1 MKKHPAGV
9 WYGILSQL
17 IALYRKKLYYTLR
30 GILFCLFFT
39 SGFVGQGQEYYTIL
53 DLYER
58 GTPFERHRCLDRDLD
73 YATLSLHMIT
83 APDVPIQNSYIWI
96 MLNGRE
102 INFFEDFRYLDG
114 YKLRVLLE
122 QNRAFDGESYLEFR
136 CTFRLQ
142 DGREVYQIL
151 SYCVSGRQSVG
162 VNAPVPGKE
171 TWEPPP
177 PPPPAGDEQV
187 FHMELQPSFV
197 RVPIFFATDRK
208 DTKNTDP
215 NARFGKDLAA
225 PFQINYG
232 ICEVSIPFTHEVGEI
247 ENPSIWRLEF
257 TENPNKHIVL
267 HKIELLDGE
276 NYFNVLSSSI
286 QQTAKKRTFLFV
298 HGYNVSFAEAAKRTA
313 QIKYDLNFTGA
324 AVFYSWPSQASTAA
338 YTIDEN
344 NIEWAETNMKH
355 FLADYLSR
363 SGAEEIYL
371 IAHSMG
377 NRGLTNALI
386 ALVSEQPE
394 LRQKIKEI
402 ILAAPDIDVG
412 IFKRDIAPQMVSKI
426 KKPITLYVSSDD
438 VALKASREVHGRP
451 RAGDSAKGITLVQ
464 GIETIDASNID
475 TSFLGH
481 SYFAETKT
489 ILSDIYNL
497 INTGKRASQRNQL
510 ELVRSANGSYW
521 KVKK

>member
-1 MKKHPAGV
+1 MKKYPV
-9 WYGILSQL
+9 RFWYGILSRL
-17 IALYRKKLYYTLR
+17 IALYRKKLYYTIR
-30 GILFCLFFT
+30 SILFCLLFT
-39 SGFVGQGQEYYTIL
+39 SGFMVEGQEFYTIL

-58 GTPFERHRCLDRDLD
+58 GVPFEKYRCFDRDLD
-73 YATLSLHMIT
+73 YATLTLRMMK
-83 APDVPIQNSYIWI
+83 APDVPIQNSYIWV
-96 MLNGRE
+96 MLNGQE
-102 INFFEDFRYLDG
+102 ITSFEGYNSLDG
-114 YKLRVLLE
+114 YMLQTLLE
-122 QNRAFDGESYLEFR
+122 QNGAFDSESYLEFR
-136 CTFRLQ
+136 CTFRLE
-142 DGREVYQIL
+142 DGREIYQIL
-151 SYCVSGRQSVG
+151 SYCISGRRSVG
-162 VNAPVPGKE
+162 VSAPVPGE
-171 TWEPPP
+171 PTWEPSL
-177 PPPPAGDEQV
+177 PPAEDEQV
-187 FHMELQPSFV
+187 FHMEIEPSFV

-225 PFQINYG
+225 PFHINYG

-355 FLADYLSR
+355 FLADYLSK

-386 ALVSEQPE
+386 SLVSEQPE
-394 LRQKIKEI
+394 LRRKIKEI

-489 ILSDIYNL
+489 ILTDIYNL
-497 INTGKRASQRNQL
+497 IHTGKRASQRTQL
-510 ELVRSANGSYW
+510 ELVRLSNGSYW

>member
-1 MKKHPAGV
+1 MKKYPGIV
-9 WYGILSQL
+9 LYGFLSWL
-17 IALYRKKLYYTLR
+17 ISLYKNKLSYNFR
-30 GILFCLFFT
+30 GILFCLLFT
-39 SGFVGQGQEYYTIL
+39 SGFIGQGQEFYTIL

-58 GTPFERHRCLDRDLD
+58 GESFQKYRCLDRDLD
-73 YATLSLHMIT
+73 FGTLSLRMIA
-83 APDVPIQNSYIWI
+83 APDAPIQNSYIWV

-102 INFFEDFRYLDG
+102 ITFFEDYRYLDG
-114 YKLRVLLE
+114 YKLRMLLE
-122 QNRAFDGESYLEFR
+122 QNRAYDSESYLEFR

-142 DGREVYQIL
+142 DGREIYQIL
-151 SYCVSGRQSVG
+151 SYCVNRIRAGAANG
-162 VNAPVPGKE
+162 PVPGE
-171 TWEPPP
+171 QPPEP

-187 FHMELQPSFV
+187 FHMEIKPSFV
-197 RVPIFFATDRK
+197 RVPVFFATDRK
-208 DTKNTDP
+208 DTQSSDP
-215 NARFGKDLAA
+215 NARFGRDLAA
-225 PFQINYG
+225 PFHINYG

-257 TENPNKHIVL
+257 TENPNRHIVL
-267 HKIELLDGE
+267 QKIKLLDSE
-276 NYFNVLSSSI
+276 NYFKVLSASI
-286 QQTAKKRTFLFV
+286 KQTTKKRTFLFV
-298 HGYNVSFAEAAKRTA
+298 HGYNVSFADAAKRTA
-313 QIKYDLNFTGA
+313 QIKYDLNFSGA
-324 AVFYSWPSQASTAA
+324 AIFYSWPSQASTTA
-338 YTIDEN
+338 YTVDET

-355 FLADYLSR
+355 FLADYLSK
-363 SGAEEIYL
+363 SEAEEIYL

-386 ALVSEQPE
+386 SLVSEQPE
-394 LRQKIKEI
+394 LNKKIKEI

-497 INTGKRASQRNQL
+497 INTGKRASQRTQL
-510 ELVRSANGSYW
+510 ELVRLGNGSYW

>member
-1 MKKHPAGV
+1 MKKYPVGV
-9 WYGILSQL
+9 GCSFLSRL
-17 IALYRKKLYYTLR
+17 IGLYWSKLSYTIK
-30 GILFCLFFT
+30 GILFCLLFT
-39 SGFVGQGQEYYTIL
+39 SGFLAQGQEFYTIL

-58 GTPFERHRCLDRDLD
+58 GAPFEKYRCFERDLD
-73 YATLSLHMIT
+73 YATLSLGMIKV
-83 APDVPIQNSYIWI
+83 PDVPIQNSYIWV
-96 MLNGRE
+96 MLNDRE
-102 INFFEDFRYLDG
+102 ITFFEDYRYLDG
-114 YKLRVLLE
+114 YKLLVLLE
-122 QNRAFDGESYLEFR
+122 QNRAFEGNSYLEFR

-142 DGREVYQIL
+142 DGREIYQIL
-151 SYCVSGRQSVG
+151 SYCVNGRQSVG
-162 VNAPVPGKE
+162 VTAPIPGEE

-177 PPPPAGDEQV
+177 PPAEDEQV
-187 FHMELQPSFV
+187 FHMEIEPSFV

-215 NARFGKDLAA
+215 YERFGKGLAA
-225 PFQINYG
+225 PFHINYG

-257 TENPNKHIVL
+257 SENPDRHIVL
-267 HKIELLDGE
+267 QKIELLDGE
-276 NYFNVLSSSI
+276 NYFKALSSSI

-313 QIKYDLNFTGA
+313 QIKYDLNFNGA

-338 YTIDEN
+338 YTVDEN

-355 FLADYLSR
+355 FLADYLSK

-386 ALVSEQPE
+386 SLVSEQPE

-481 SYFAETKT
+481 SYFAETKS

-497 INTGKRASQRNQL
+497 IHTGKRASQRTQL
-510 ELVRSANGSYW
+510 ELVRSGDGSYW

>member
-1 MKKHPAGV
+1 MKKNP
-9 WYGILSQL
+9 GIVLYSFLLWLISLYKNKLS
-17 IALYRKKLYYTLR
+17 YNFR
-30 GILFCLFFT
+30 GILFCLLFISSFI
-39 SGFVGQGQEYYTIL
+39 GQGQEFYTIL

-58 GTPFERHRCLDRDLD
+58 GVSFQKYRCLDRDLD
-73 YATLSLHMIT
+73 YSTLSLRMIT
-83 APDVPIQNSYIWI
+83 APDVPIQNSYIWV

-102 INFFEDFRYLDG
+102 ITFFEGYRYLDG
-114 YKLRVLLE
+114 YKLRTLLE
-122 QNRAFDGESYLEFR
+122 QNMAFDSESYLEFR

-142 DGREVYQIL
+142 DGREIYQIL
-151 SYCVSGRQSVG
+151 SYCVNRIRAGAANG
-162 VNAPVPGKE
+162 PIPGE
-171 TWEPPP
+171 QTSAP
-177 PPPPAGDEQV
+177 PPPPAEDEQV
-187 FHMELQPSFV
+187 FKMEIQPSFV
-197 RVPIFFATDRK
+197 RVPVFFATDRK
-208 DTKNTDP
+208 DTQNS
-215 NARFGKDLAA
+215 NHNVRFGRDLAA
-225 PFQINYG
+225 PFHINYG

-257 TENPNKHIVL
+257 TENPNRHIVL
-267 HKIELLDGE
+267 QKIKLLDSE
-276 NYFNVLSSSI
+276 NYFKELSASI
-286 QQTAKKRTFLFV
+286 NQTAKKRTFLFV

-313 QIKYDLNFTGA
+313 QIKYDLNFSGA
-324 AVFYSWPSQASTAA
+324 AVFYSWPSQASTTA
-338 YTIDEN
+338 YTVDET

-363 SGAEEIYL
+363 SEAEEIYL

-386 ALVSEQPE
+386 SLVSEQPE
-394 LRQKIKEI
+394 LRLKIKEI

-451 RAGDSAKGITLVQ
+451 RAGDSARGITLVK

-497 INTGKRASQRNQL
+497 INTGKRASQRTQL
-510 ELVRSANGSYW
+510 ELVRLGNGSYW

>member
-1 MKKHPAGV
+1 M
-9 WYGILSQL
+9 
-17 IALYRKKLYYTLR
+17 
-30 GILFCLFFT
+30 
-39 SGFVGQGQEYYTIL
+39 
-53 DLYER
+53 
-58 GTPFERHRCLDRDLD
+58 
-73 YATLSLHMIT
+73 
-83 APDVPIQNSYIWI
+83 
-96 MLNGRE
+96 
-102 INFFEDFRYLDG
+102 
-114 YKLRVLLE
+114 LLE
-122 QNRAFDGESYLEFR
+122 QNRAYDSESYLEFR

-142 DGREVYQIL
+142 DGREIYQIL
-151 SYCVSGRQSVG
+151 SYCVNRIRAGAANG
-162 VNAPVPGKE
+162 PVPGE
-171 TWEPPP
+171 QPPEP

-187 FHMELQPSFV
+187 FHIEIKPSFV
-197 RVPIFFATDRK
+197 RVPVFFATDRK
-208 DTKNTDP
+208 DTQSSDP
-215 NARFGKDLAA
+215 NARFGRDLAA
-225 PFQINYG
+225 PFHINYG

-257 TENPNKHIVL
+257 TENPNRHIVL
-267 HKIELLDGE
+267 QKIKLLDSE
-276 NYFNVLSSSI
+276 NYFKVLAATI
-286 QQTAKKRTFLFV
+286 KQTAKKRTFLFV
-298 HGYNVSFAEAAKRTA
+298 HGYNVSFADAAKRTA
-313 QIKYDLNFTGA
+313 QIKYDLNFSGA
-324 AVFYSWPSQASTAA
+324 AVFYSWPSQASTTA
-338 YTIDEN
+338 YTVDET

-355 FLADYLSR
+355 FLADYLSK
-363 SGAEEIYL
+363 SEAEEIYL

-386 ALVSEQPE
+386 SLVSEQPE
-394 LRQKIKEI
+394 LNKKIKEI

-497 INTGKRASQRNQL
+497 INTGKRASQRTQL
-510 ELVRSANGSYW
+510 ELVRLGNGSYW

>member
-1 MKKHPAGV
+1 MKKQPASV
-9 WYGILSQL
+9 WNGFLSRL
-17 IALYRKKLYYTLR
+17 IALYRSKLSHTIR
-30 GILFCLFFT
+30 GILFCLLFT
-39 SGFVGQGQEYYTIL
+39 SGFMCQGQEFYTIL
-53 DLYER
+53 DLYEHSVSV
-58 GTPFERHRCLDRDLD
+58 PKYRCLDRDLD
-73 YATLSLHMIT
+73 YAALTLRMIKT
-83 APDVPIQNSYIWI
+83 PDVPIQNSYIWV

-102 INFFEDFRYLDG
+102 ITSFEGYSYLDG
-114 YKLRVLLE
+114 NKLRTLLE
-122 QNRAFDGESYLEFR
+122 QNRAFESESYLEFR

-142 DGREVYQIL
+142 DGREIYQIL
-151 SYCVSGRQSVG
+151 SYCVNGRQSVG
-162 VNAPVPGKE
+162 VSAPVPGE
-171 TWEPPP
+171 PTSAPPP
-177 PPPPAGDEQV
+177 PPEEETQV
-187 FHMELQPSFV
+187 FKMELQPSFV

-215 NARFGKDLAA
+215 NTRFGKDLAA
-225 PFQINYG
+225 PFHINYG
-232 ICEVSIPFTHEVGEI
+232 ICQVSIPFTHEVGEI
-247 ENPSIWRLEF
+247 ENPSIWRLEY
-257 TENPNKHIVL
+257 TENPNRHIVL
-267 HKIELLDGE
+267 QKIEVLEGE
-276 NYFNVLSSSI
+276 NYFKALSSSI

-313 QIKYDLNFTGA
+313 QIKYDLNFNGA

-338 YTIDEN
+338 YTVDET

-386 ALVSEQPE
+386 SLVSEQPE

-497 INTGKRASQRNQL
+497 IHTGKRASQRTQL
-510 ELVRSANGSYW
+510 ELVRSGNGSYW

>member
-1 MKKHPAGV
+1 
-9 WYGILSQL
+9 
-17 IALYRKKLYYTLR
+17 
-30 GILFCLFFT
+30 
-39 SGFVGQGQEYYTIL
+39 
-53 DLYER
+53 
-58 GTPFERHRCLDRDLD
+58 
-73 YATLSLHMIT
+73 
-83 APDVPIQNSYIWI
+83 
-96 MLNGRE
+96 
-102 INFFEDFRYLDG
+102 
-114 YKLRVLLE
+114 
-122 QNRAFDGESYLEFR
+122 
-136 CTFRLQ
+136 
-142 DGREVYQIL
+142 
-151 SYCVSGRQSVG
+151 
-162 VNAPVPGKE
+162 
-171 TWEPPP
+171 
-177 PPPPAGDEQV
+177 
-187 FHMELQPSFV
+187 
-197 RVPIFFATDRK
+197 
-208 DTKNTDP
+208 
-215 NARFGKDLAA
+215 LAA
-225 PFQINYG
+225 PFHINYG

-355 FLADYLSR
+355 FLADYLSK

-386 ALVSEQPE
+386 SLVSEQPE
-394 LRQKIKEI
+394 LRRKIKEI

-489 ILSDIYNL
+489 ILTDIYNL
-497 INTGKRASQRNQL
+497 IHTGKRASQRTQL
-510 ELVRSANGSYW
+510 ELVRLSNGSYW